1 MELFCLI
8 LLLWRYMKI
17 EVFESWSKFYQIKLD
32 RVSFEPTPRRRVAMG
47 LLHLSLEH
55 HQSILN
61 LAKCNLF
68 GSSFSLLRCQFETL
82 LRGVW
87 FLRCA
92 NDLEVAKFVAN
103 KKLELVVSQ
112 LITDIEETEGYRNGQ
127 LKLYQTK
134 KWKAMND
141 YTHGGFFQ
149 VATRTQGDEITAHN
163 LSEHSLWLLT
173 ESSKLSLLALL
184 DFCQIIEQPELS
196 QTLSNEYFDIVVK
209 SSQQAN

>member
-1 MELFCLI
+1 MN
-8 LLLWRYMKI
+8 I
-17 EVFESWSKFYQIKLD
+17 EDFESWSKYYQLQLD
-32 RVSFEPTPRRRVAMG
+32 GVSFEPNARRRVAMG

-68 GSSFSLLRCQFETL
+68 GSSFALLRCQFEAL

-92 NDLEVAKFVAN
+92 TD
-103 KKLELVVSQ
+103 
-112 LITDIEETEGYRNGQ
+112 TDIIKFIDGKNLDLKVNALISDVETTEGYKDGA
-127 LKLYQTK
+127 LKRYKTG

-149 VATRTQGDEITAHN
+149 VSARTQGDEVTGRN
-163 LSEHSLWLLT
+163 LLGHSLWILT
-173 ESSKLSLLALL
+173 ESSKLSLLSIL
-184 DFCQIIEQPELS
+184 DFCFIIEQPKLS
-196 QTLSNEYFDIVVK
+196 DTLSTKYFEIIESHHNK
-209 SSQQAN
+209 